1 MNSPISCRHSAAS
14 KSLAAVFFALLAS
27 PLVSGQALS
36 VLPINV
42 FFTPGQRATS
52 VTVTNTGTTETAI
65 QIRAYAWSQKDGEDQ
80 LTATDLVVLSPP
92 LAKIAP
98 GASQVIRLILRQLPE
113 YGEATYRILIDQI
126 PPPSEAGVVH
136 VVLRFSIPIFAQPPI
151 RSFSD
156 VQFHL
161 ERDAGQIY
169 LGAVNSGNLHDTIRD
184 IELSTSDGHKL
195 KPESGGS
202 PYLLPGARRRWRIA
216 AQDSLPSQS
225 ETLQLTA
232 HLIAGAIDQQVRF
245 VPSR

>member
-1 MNSPISCRHSAAS
+1 MNSSISCRLTAAG
-14 KSLAAVFFALLAS
+14 KSLVAVFFVLLAS
-27 PLVSGQALS
+27 AWANGQALS
-36 VLPINV
+36 VLPVNV

-52 VTVTNTGTTETAI
+52 LTVNNMGATETAI

-80 LTATDLVVLSPP
+80 LTPSDLVVLSPP

-98 GASQVIRLILRQLPE
+98 GASQVVRLILRQLPE
-113 YGEATYRILIDQI
+113 NSEATYRILIDQI

-136 VVLRFSIPIFAQPPI
+136 VVLRLSIPIFVQPSI

-169 LGAVNSGNLHDTIRD
+169 LDATNKGNLHDTVRD

-202 PYLLPGARRRWRIA
+202 PYLLPGASRRWRIA

-232 HLIAGAIDQQVRF
+232 HLTAGAIDQQVRF
-245 VPSR
+245 VPAR